1 MELKFQKRGCPQSNN
16 TTADWYQG
24 GPPREQFLVWM
35 TRIEILQSTTAYERI
50 KTHQSTP
57 TKVLFIL
64 LCNQSTPSPDEDQQY
79 SGRNVAIHIQVTQSW
94 DKRLTQLSFQTTMTN
109 TFHNMINCCWGN
121 LKRLVVK
128 ILSLQVWG
136 AQSCTQ
142 QNCTQCEVP
151 YNDTNIMIPSS
162 LSSMFIS
169 WLLIGAIVPYNSQT
183 DFTIQD
189 FSDNSGIFL
198 LQVSANPPFDF
209 SQYYYLT
216 TTSLSGRR
224 VPETSTSFLFWQP
237 ASRWSLLP
245 LLANPGN
252 LAMSPQA
259 VRKTGTHNT
268 VENSWNG
275 ERGAVKGLLWNA
287 NTFKKCPLFPLQST
301 LQSAST

>member
-1 MELKFQKRGCPQSNN
+1 
-16 TTADWYQG
+16 
-24 GPPREQFLVWM
+24 
-35 TRIEILQSTTAYERI
+35 
-50 KTHQSTP
+50 
-57 TKVLFIL
+57 
-64 LCNQSTPSPDEDQQY
+64 
-79 SGRNVAIHIQVTQSW
+79 
-94 DKRLTQLSFQTTMTN
+94 
-109 TFHNMINCCWGN
+109 
-121 LKRLVVK
+121 
-128 ILSLQVWG
+128 
-136 AQSCTQ
+136 
-142 QNCTQCEVP
+142 
-151 YNDTNIMIPSS
+151 
-162 LSSMFIS
+162 MFIS

-268 VENSWNG
+268 VENS
-275 ERGAVKGLLWNA
+275 
-287 NTFKKCPLFPLQST
+287 
-301 LQSAST
+301 